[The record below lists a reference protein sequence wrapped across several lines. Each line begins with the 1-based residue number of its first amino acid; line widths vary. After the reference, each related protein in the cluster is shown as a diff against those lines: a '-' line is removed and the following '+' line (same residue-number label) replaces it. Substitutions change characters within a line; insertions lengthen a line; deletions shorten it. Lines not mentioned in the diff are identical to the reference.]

1 MRSKTTLW
9 KQTLA
14 LVLSLLMLLA
24 VCPAVSFSAFAE
36 TGTAAGADPAD
47 LAAAAEVEALI
58 EAIGAVTFT
67 PESKA
72 KIDAARA
79 AFEALSGTQR
89 RLVGNLDALTQAE
102 SSYAAQEA
110 AELKER
116 SDRNA
121 AAAVDQLI
129 SEIGTVTYTGASR
142 TKILRART
150 AYDQLTN
157 TQKSLVTRYGELT
170 TAEATYAR
178 LKAEDEQRQ
187 AAVPDICPWCG
198 TEHANDFSGLCVRF
212 YHGMLYFFAHLL
224 GRK

>member
-36 TGTAAGADPAD
+36 TGTADEAD
-47 LAAAAEVEALI
+47 LAAAAQAEALI
-58 EAIGAVTFT
+58 DAIGTVSLT

-79 AFEALSGTQR
+79 AFDSLNGTQR
-89 RLVGNLDALTQAE
+89 RLVNNLDKLILAE
-102 SSYAAQEA
+102 DTYAVLEA
-110 AELKER
+110 AEQKER
-116 SDRNA
+116 DDRNA

-129 SEIGTVTYTGASR
+129 SQIGTVTYTGASR

-157 TQKSLVTRYGELT
+157 TQKSLVTRHGELT
-170 TAEATYAR
+170 AAEATYAR

>member
-36 TGTAAGADPAD
+36 TGTADEAD
-47 LAAAAEVEALI
+47 LAAAAQAEALI
-58 EAIGAVTFT
+58 DAIGAVSLT

-79 AFEALSGTQR
+79 AFDSLNGTQR
-89 RLVGNLDALTQAE
+89 RLVNNLDKLILAE
-102 SSYAAQEA
+102 DTYAVLEA
-110 AELKER
+110 AEQKER
-116 SDRNA
+116 DDRNA

-129 SEIGTVTYTGASR
+129 SQIGTVTYTGASR

-157 TQKSLVTRYGELT
+157 TQKSLVTRYGDLT

>member
-36 TGTAAGADPAD
+36 TGTADEAD
-47 LAAAAEVEALI
+47 LAAAAQAEALI
-58 EAIGAVTFT
+58 DAIGAVSLT

-89 RLVGNLDALTQAE
+89 RLVNNLDKLILAE
-102 SSYAAQEA
+102 DTYAVLEA
-110 AELKER
+110 AEQKER
-116 SDRNA
+116 DDRNA

-129 SEIGTVTYTGASR
+129 SQIGTVTYTGASR

-170 TAEATYAR
+170 AAEATYAR

>member
-1 MRSKTTLW
+1 MRSRTTLW

-24 VCPAVSFSAFAE
+24 VCPAVSFSAFAG
-36 TGTAAGADPAD
+36 TGTADEAD

-89 RLVGNLDALTQAE
+89 RLVGNLDKLILAE
-102 SSYAAQEA
+102 DTYAVLEA
-110 AELKER
+110 AEQKER
-116 SDRNA
+116 DDRNA

-170 TAEATYAR
+170 AAEATYAR

>member
-36 TGTAAGADPAD
+36 TGTADEAD
-47 LAAAAEVEALI
+47 LAAAAQAEALI
-58 EAIGAVTFT
+58 DAIGTVSLT

-72 KIDAARA
+72 TIDAARA
-79 AFEALSGTQR
+79 AFDSLNGTQR
-89 RLVGNLDALTQAE
+89 RLVNNLDKLILAE
-102 SSYAAQEA
+102 DTYAVLEA
-110 AELKER
+110 AEQKER
-116 SDRNA
+116 DDRNA

-129 SEIGTVTYTGASR
+129 SQIGTVTYTGASR

>member
-36 TGTAAGADPAD
+36 TGTADEAD
-47 LAAAAEVEALI
+47 LAAAAQAEALI
-58 EAIGAVTFT
+58 DAIGAVSLT

-79 AFEALSGTQR
+79 AFDSLNGTQR
-89 RLVGNLDALTQAE
+89 RLVNNLDKLILAE
-102 SSYAAQEA
+102 DTYAVLEA
-110 AELKER
+110 AEQKER
-116 SDRNA
+116 DDRNA

-129 SEIGTVTYTGASR
+129 SQIGTVTYTGASR

-157 TQKSLVTRYGELT
+157 TQKSLVTRHGELT
-170 TAEATYAR
+170 AAEATYAR

>member
-36 TGTAAGADPAD
+36 TGTADEAD
-47 LAAAAEVEALI
+47 LAAAAQAEALI
-58 EAIGAVTFT
+58 DAIGTVSLT

-79 AFEALSGTQR
+79 AFDSLNGTQR
-89 RLVGNLDALTQAE
+89 RLVNNLDKLILAE
-102 SSYAAQEA
+102 DTYAVLEA
-110 AELKER
+110 AEQKER
-116 SDRNA
+116 DDRNA

-129 SEIGTVTYTGASR
+129 SQIGTVTYTGASR

>member
-36 TGTAAGADPAD
+36 TGTADEAD

-121 AAAVDQLI
+121 AAAVAQLI
-129 SEIGTVTYTGASR
+129 SQIGTVTYTGASR

-212 YHGMLYFFAHLL
+212 
-224 GRK
+224 